1 MRVLLRMTFVTA
13 ALAMLPA
20 SAFGHGGQLRGP
32 STTLPPGMGP
42 PPKTGGGPGP
52 TTPGGGIGPVTMGG
66 GPRKAAGPDYTE
78 WDTWWEVN
86 KDAFL
91 DLRARLGSRRSV
103 TGVETQDDSSVRPAF
118 IEVKDVVVPLLREQ
132 LSDPDTDVVDSAVL
146 ALARI
151 TPAAEQ
157 ALVLPDVM
165 KTLGHDDATVR
176 RAALVALGVLG
187 AKESLPIL
195 RGVLDDD
202 AQGRKAMKVTGH
214 IQEAERATAAI
225 ALGLIGDA
233 GAIDALKRVAL
244 DERDID
250 LRASAILALGL
261 FETDRTTC
269 VAVLDEILK
278 DTRADDR
285 VRAQVPIALSRLGD
299 DAMTLVPA
307 LLQTAKSK
315 KSKNYLRQ
323 SCVIALGKL
332 ASAEDAEV
340 VDALCDIATRD
351 TDNGASHFAFIAL
364 GEIGGRA
371 APEAE
376 RTAKA
381 LAPLARFFAQNVTRP
396 PKKDVL
402 PFAATG
408 AALFARH
415 LPAAHDS
422 RMLLG
427 KKLREAFA
435 DTRQPLHRSALAV
448 SLGLMEETAA
458 APMLL
463 TEFESSGDRLVKG
476 YLGLAL
482 GLLRS
487 DAATTV
493 LKRELDDDNDPGFRV
508 QLATAL
514 GLMGDPEVSDRLV
527 ADFRDAKT
535 LYATSSIAKALG
547 HVGDRG
553 AVKPLTQFVGEK
565 KRVALARGFA
575 CVALGLLCEKS
586 KLPWNERLAAGS
598 NYLTGLGS
606 QAELLDIL

>member
-1 MRVLLRMTFVTA
+1 MRMLPRLTLVTGVLALMP
-13 ALAMLPA
+13 ALAM
-20 SAFGHGGQLRGP
+20 GHGGQLRGP

-42 PPKTGGGPGP
+42 PPTTGAGSGP
-52 TTPGGGIGPVTMGG
+52 TTPGGGLGPVTMGG

-103 TGVETQDDSSVRPAF
+103 TGVETQDESSVRPSFA
-118 IEVKDVVVPLLREQ
+118 EVKDVVLPLLREQ
-132 LSDPDTDVVDSAVL
+132 LADPDTDVVDSAVL

-157 ALVLPDVM
+157 TLVLSDVM
-165 KTLGHDDATVR
+165 KVLGHDDATVR
-176 RAALVALGVLG
+176 RAAIVALGILG
-187 AKESLPIL
+187 AKESVPTLV
-195 RGVLDDD
+195 GVLEDE
-202 AQGRKAMKVTGH
+202 AIGRKAMKINGH
-214 IQEAERATAAI
+214 IQEAERAAAAI
-225 ALGLIGDA
+225 ALGLVGDA
-233 GAIDALKRVAL
+233 SAIPVLKRVAL

-261 FETDRTTC
+261 FETDRTAC
-269 VAVLDEILK
+269 VAVLDELLK
-278 DTRADDR
+278 DARADDR

-299 DAMTLVPA
+299 DAKTLIPA
-307 LLQTAKSK
+307 LLQTAKAK
-315 KSKNYLRQ
+315 KSKNHLRQ
-323 SCVIALGKL
+323 SSVIALGKL
-332 ASAEDAEV
+332 GGGEDAEV
-340 VDALCDIATRD
+340 VNALQDIAVRD

-371 APEAE
+371 AEEHE
-376 RTAKA
+376 RNGEMLKS
-381 LAPLARFFAQNVTRP
+381 LARFFAQNVTRP
-396 PKKDVL
+396 SKKDML

-408 AALFARH
+408 AALYARH
-415 LPAAHDS
+415 LPAAHES
-422 RMLLG
+422 RELLG
-427 KKLREAFA
+427 KKLRDAFD
-435 DTRQPLHRSALAV
+435 DTKQPLHRSAIAI

-458 APMLL
+458 APALL
-463 TEFESSGDRLVKG
+463 AEFENAGDRLVKG

-487 DAATTV
+487 DASTV
-493 LKRELDDDNDPGFRV
+493 TLKRELKDDNDPAFRV

-514 GLMGDPEVSDRLV
+514 GLMGDPEVSDLLV
-527 ADFRDAKT
+527 SDFRDSKT

-553 AVKPLTQFVGEK
+553 AVKPLTVFVGEK

-575 CVALGLLCEKS
+575 CVALGLLCEKT

-606 QAELLDIL
+606 QAEMLDIL